1 MSKRLAAKLP
11 ILDLNYEDMNSIF
24 LHYTSSNNLESI
36 SENGLVPKIGK
47 NSKGIEKTEKIFF
60 CVGANGFLMIMDV
73 WLKWLAVQT
82 NVPKWFYQFGCWWLQ
97 NRFTPKIFST
107 IYIKSFQNM
116 HITKKRSRKVL
127 KKILDESVILV
138 LDLEEGQDFSYDD
151 IDEAKDTYEINSAI
165 KFMYPNEE
173 RFSDN
178 KLEYWNMHTFSRK
191 TIPTSKISVLKMN
204 GSTKANDILK
214 YLIEQNL
221 GSCERKYPLLFE
233 YYKSL

>member
-1 MSKRLAAKLP
+1 MRKVSLRD
-11 ILDLNYEDMNSIF
+11 LDTDKVC
-24 LHYTSSNNLESI
+24 LHYTPRKNLASI
-36 SENGLVPKIGK
+36 EKEGLLPKIGA
-47 NSKGIEKTEKIFF
+47 NSKYIEKTEKIFF
-60 CVGANGFLMIMDV
+60 CVGADGFLMIMDV

-138 LDLEEGQDFSYDD
+138 LDLEEGEDFSYKD
-151 IDEAKDTYEINSAI
+151 IDEAKDTYEVNSAI
-165 KFMYPNEE
+165 KFMYPDQE
-173 RFSDN
+173 RFLDN
-178 KLEYWNMHTFSRK
+178 RLEYWNMHTFSGRK
-191 TIPTSKISVLKMN
+191 IPVSKISILEMN

-214 YLIEQNL
+214 YLIAQKRDECKEN
-221 GSCERKYPLLFE
+221 YPLLFE
-233 YYKSL
+233 YYESL